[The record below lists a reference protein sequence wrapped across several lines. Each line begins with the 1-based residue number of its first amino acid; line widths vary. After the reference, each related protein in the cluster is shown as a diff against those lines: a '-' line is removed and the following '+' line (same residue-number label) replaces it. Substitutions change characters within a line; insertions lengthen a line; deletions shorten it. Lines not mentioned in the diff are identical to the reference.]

1 MKKFVFLIF
10 LVLQLFANDKIVLFK
25 SLDKLLPNNLIEKAN
40 DSFQKLELFLINN
53 NYIYDFL
60 YLNNLDEIDS
70 LSQYQIVILPN
81 NSIMTQNDY
90 QIIKKLKTNGASF
103 IVFGQIYV
111 SQKNNIQNV
120 TEDLT
125 DLETTGYITTN
136 NTIFSTKTKFSK
148 NIPTGI
154 SDLLVIKD
162 SIPSYNL
169 DYPILIAGRD
179 LIKIILG
186 YKEKLLYSA
195 IDFSDLPIND
205 IYVNSFKTVFTNFI
219 NYTLNKPVISKLLS
233 KDDNGVIFLNLVV
246 EDINQPIEELLDT
259 LKRFPINFIASSNFK
274 NYKPYIKSSIS
285 FIPILFESDTKW
297 YDKKTL
303 FAKYEKIWSD
313 YTKQNQNIIYS
324 YKFFGNDV
332 SKLDNE
338 IIEKLKIKLVVT
350 DFNPNKQIIGKYK
363 NYYYIGNL
371 NKTISDY
378 FKPGTNPDTLLN
390 FYKQDLAI
398 NKILGIPYNFYLNDQ
413 INYPSFHFGIQNLAN
428 VLYILGKENK
438 FMLYPDYLEKLL
450 EIESY
455 SVNYIVEK
463 KTDIIIVKN
472 NSTKTLSNLYID
484 ILIPKDVKKYKFNY
498 KDSRINVESNLDNYI
513 LTIQSIQPNETIKIP
528 FKAE

>member
-1 MKKFVFLIF
+1 MKKITF
-10 LVLQLFANDKIVLFK
+10 LVFIVLQILANDKIVLFK
-25 SLDKLLPNNLIEKAN
+25 SLDKLLPNNLIEKSN
-40 DSFQKLELFLINN
+40 DSFQKIELLLLSNSFK
-53 NYIYDFL
+53 YDFL
-60 YLNNLDEIDS
+60 YLHNLDEIDS

-103 IVFGQIYV
+103 IVFGQIFV

-169 DYPILIAGRD
+169 DFPILIAGRD
-179 LIKIILG
+179 LTKIILG
-186 YKEKLLYSA
+186 YKDKLLYSA

-205 IYVNSFKTVFTNFI
+205 NYVNSYKMVLTNFI
-219 NYTLNKPVISKLLS
+219 NFTLNKPVISKLFS
-233 KDDNGVIFLNLVV
+233 KDDKGIVFLNLIV

-303 FAKYEKIWSD
+303 FTKYEKIWSD
-313 YTKQNQNIIYS
+313 YTKQNQNITYS
-324 YKFFGNDV
+324 YRFFGNDV

-338 IIEKLKIKLVVT
+338 VIEKLKIKLLIT

-378 FKPGTNPDTLLN
+378 FKPGTNPDTLLG
-390 FYKQDLAI
+390 FYKQDIAV
-398 NKILGIPYNFYLNDQ
+398 NKVLGIPYNFYLNDQ
-413 INYPSFHFGIQNLAN
+413 INYPSFHFGIQNLTN
-428 VLYILGKENK
+428 VLKIFSKDYRFL
-438 FMLYPDYLEKLL
+438 LYPEYLNKLS

-455 SVNYIVEK
+455 SVNYAIEK
-463 KTDIIIVKN
+463 KTDVIIVKN
-472 NSTKTLSNLYID
+472 NSAKTLDNIYID
-484 ILIPKDVKKYKFNY
+484 ILIPKDIKKYKFNY
-498 KDSRINVESNLDNYI
+498 KDSRISVENNLDNYI